1 MPQAA
6 KIRGESSCSAWSK
19 SRSQARLSP
28 IVAQFARLDQLRWP
42 SLGPGI
48 SAKDATMDSDASH
61 SALASIRNIGIIA
74 HIDAGKTT
82 TTERILFYT
91 GEIHRMGDVD
101 KGNTTTDY
109 LEEER
114 ERGITIVAAA
124 ISCHWK
130 DAAGKPITINII
142 DTPGHVDFTAEVER
156 SLRVL
161 DGAVVVF
168 SAVEGVEAQ
177 SETVWRQAA
186 KYRVPRICFINKLD
200 RIGAEF
206 ERVFQE
212 ITDRLVDSRPIPVQI
227 PIGAGPE
234 GSMGEFK
241 GLIDLIAMRA
251 LFYKTEDLGSSITE
265 AEIPETVLPEAELW
279 RERLLNT
286 LTDLDETFTDIYMA
300 HLEGAELPA
309 TAIEAALRRVTLS
322 GHAQPVL
329 CGSSLRY
336 VGVQRLLDAVV
347 LYLPSPL
354 DKPPVLGTHP
364 KKGTEL
370 SRKPDPN
377 GPLAGLVFK
386 ITSDAHG
393 DLSFVRIYSGRL
405 KAGTRVYN
413 PGKDRK
419 EICSRLYHIRAD
431 DREQINEAI
440 AGDIVG
446 VVGLKDS
453 VTGDTLCDASDLILL
468 ERIEF
473 PETVMSMSIEPVS
486 SADKGKLA
494 DTLVALARE
503 DPTFAF
509 RVNEETGQTLI
520 SGMGELHLEILK
532 NKMIR
537 DYRLKV
543 HVGRP
548 RVSYRETIKRAV
560 KRVEGSC
567 IRQTGGSGLYAR
579 ITIDLEHETQPK
591 GAPVLHF
598 VNKLKGGVI
607 PPEFLPAIE
616 AGLRE
621 EAKSGGRTGY
631 PLVDL
636 KVTLTDGSTHDVDS
650 NDLAFRFAASDAL
663 RKAVQEAGSVLLE
676 PIMKLEVVTPE
687 EYLGGIAADL
697 SSRRALIDQTS
708 TRGNLMVIEAR
719 VPLEKMFGYS
729 TAVRSLSQGRAGYTM
744 EPLEYAAAPDSML
757 EALAG
762 M

>member
-1 MPQAA
+1 M
-6 KIRGESSCSAWSK
+6 GSDSSEH
-19 SRSQARLSP
+19 
-28 IVAQFARLDQLRWP
+28 DLR
-42 SLGPGI
+42 
-48 SAKDATMDSDASH
+48 
-61 SALASIRNIGIIA
+61 SIRNIGIIA

-82 TTERILFYT
+82 TTERILYYT

-124 ISCHWK
+124 ITCSWK
-130 DAAGKPITINII
+130 DPQGNPLTINII

-186 KYRVPRICFINKLD
+186 KYRVPRICFINKMD
-200 RIGAEF
+200 RIGSEF
-206 ERVFQE
+206 ERVYHE
-212 ITDRLVDSRPIPVQI
+212 IEERLLESHPIPVQI

-234 GSMGEFK
+234 GTMGEFK
-241 GLIDLIAMRA
+241 GLIDLIAMKA
-251 LFYKTEDLGSSITE
+251 LYYKTEDMGSTITE
-265 AEIPETVLPEAELW
+265 TEIPEDLLPGAELW
-279 RERLLNT
+279 REKMLNS
-286 LTDLDETFTDIYMA
+286 LADKDEGFTDVFMA
-300 HLEGAELPA
+300 HLEGGELPSSEV
-309 TAIEAALRRVTLS
+309 IAALRRVTLT
-322 GHAQPVL
+322 GQAHPVL

-336 VGVQRLLDAVV
+336 VGVQRLLDAVAA
-347 LYLPSPL
+347 YLPSPL
-354 DKPPVLGTHP
+354 EKPPVTGHHP
-364 KKGTEL
+364 KKGTEI
-370 SRKPDPN
+370 SRKPSPDEPF
-377 GPLAGLVFK
+377 AGLVFK
-386 ITSDAHG
+386 ITGDAHG
-393 DLSFVRIYSGRL
+393 DLSFVRVYSGRL
-405 KAGTRVYN
+405 KSGSRVYN
-413 PGKDRK
+413 PGKDKK
-419 EICSRLYHIRAD
+419 ENCSRLYHIRAD
-431 DREQINEAI
+431 DREQITEAI
-440 AGDIVG
+440 AGDIAG
-446 VVGLKDS
+446 IVGLKDS
-453 VTGDTLCDASDLILL
+453 VTGDTLCDAAHPILL

-494 DTLVALARE
+494 ETLASLTRE
-503 DPTFAF
+503 DPTFTF

-532 NKMIR
+532 NRMTR
-537 DYRLKV
+537 DFKLNV

-548 RVSYRETIKRAV
+548 RVSYRETIKKAV

-567 IRQTGGSGLYAR
+567 IRQTGGSGLYAKVV
-579 ITIDLEHETQPK
+579 IDVEPETQPK

-598 VNKLKGGVI
+598 TTRLKGGVI
-607 PPEFLPAIE
+607 PPEFLSPIE
-616 AGLRE
+616 MGLRE

-636 KVTLTDGSTHDVDS
+636 KVTVVDGATHDVDS

-676 PIMKLEVVTPE
+676 PIMRLEVVTPE
-687 EYLGGIAADL
+687 DYLGGITADL
-697 SSRRALIDQTS
+697 SSRRALIERTS
-708 TRGNLMVIEAR
+708 TRGRLIVVDAR
-719 VPLEKMFGYS
+719 APLEKMFGYS

-744 EPLEYAAAPDSML
+744 EPLEYAAAPPSLL
-757 EALAG
+757 EAIAG

>member
-1 MPQAA
+1 LFEDEA
-6 KIRGESSCSAWSK
+6 K
-19 SRSQARLSP
+19 
-28 IVAQFARLDQLRWP
+28 
-42 SLGPGI
+42 
-48 SAKDATMDSDASH
+48 MDSDPTH
-61 SALASIRNIGIIA
+61 PDLRHIRNIGIIA

-82 TTERILFYT
+82 TTERVLYYT

-109 LEEER
+109 LAEER

-124 ISCHWK
+124 ITCHWK
-130 DAAGKPITINII
+130 DAGGQPITINII

-186 KYRVPRICFINKLD
+186 KYRVPRVCFINKMD

-206 ERVFQE
+206 ERVYNE
-212 ITDRLVDSRPIPVQI
+212 IQDRLLESHPLPLQI

-234 GSMGEFK
+234 GTMGEFQ
-241 GLIDLIAMRA
+241 GLIDLITMKA
-251 LFYKTEDLGSSITE
+251 LFYKTEDLGSTITE
-265 AEIPETVLPEAELW
+265 TEIPEAIRPEAELW
-279 RERLLNT
+279 REKMLNA
-286 LTDLDETFTDIYMA
+286 LADKDESFTEAYMA
-300 HLEGAELPA
+300 HLEGAELP
-309 TAIEAALRRVTLS
+309 TVQIIAALRRATLT
-322 GHAQPVL
+322 GQAHPVL

-336 VGVQRLLDAVV
+336 VGVQRLLDAVAA
-347 LYLPSPL
+347 YLPSPL
-354 DKPPVLGTHP
+354 DRPPVSGHHP
-364 KKGTEL
+364 KKGNEI
-370 SRKPDPN
+370 SRKPNPDEPFS
-377 GPLAGLVFK
+377 GLVFK
-386 ITSDAHG
+386 ITNDAHG
-393 DLSFVRIYSGRL
+393 DLSFVRIYSGLL
-405 KAGTRVYN
+405 KSGTRVFN
-413 PGKDRK
+413 PGKDKK
-419 EICSRLYHIRAD
+419 EVCSRLYHIRAD
-431 DREQINEAI
+431 EREQIQSAT

-446 VVGLKDS
+446 IVGLKDS
-453 VTGDTLCDASDLILL
+453 VTGDTLCDGAHPILL

-494 DTLVALARE
+494 ETLAALTRE
-503 DPTFAF
+503 DPTFTY

-520 SGMGELHLEILK
+520 SGMGELHLEVLK
-532 NKMIR
+532 NRMIR
-537 DYRLKV
+537 DFRLKV

-567 IRQTGGSGLYAR
+567 IRQTGGAGLYAKV
-579 ITIDLEHETQPK
+579 TIDVEPEAQPK

-598 VNKLKGGVI
+598 VSKTKGGVV
-607 PPEFLPAIE
+607 PAEFLPAID

-636 KVTLTDGSTHDVDS
+636 KVILTDGATHDVDS
-650 NDLAFRFAASDAL
+650 NELAFRFAASDAL

-676 PIMKLEVVTPE
+676 PIMRLEIVTPE
-687 EYLGGIAADL
+687 EYLGGITADL
-697 SSRRALIDQTS
+697 SSRRALIEHTS
-708 TRGNLMVIEAR
+708 SRGKLMVVEAR

-729 TAVRSLSQGRAGYTM
+729 TAVRSLSQGRASYSM
-744 EPLEYAAAPDSML
+744 EPLEYAAAPDSLL

-762 M
+762 GT